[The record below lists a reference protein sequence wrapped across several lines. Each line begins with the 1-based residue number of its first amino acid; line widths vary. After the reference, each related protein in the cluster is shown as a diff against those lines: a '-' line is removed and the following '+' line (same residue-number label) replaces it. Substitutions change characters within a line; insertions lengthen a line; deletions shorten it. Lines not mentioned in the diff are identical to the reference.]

1 MGTLSKTLMAGTLG
15 GTVGSLIAPPGE
27 KRRGFALGAAA
38 GIGGKVLLTHPSVR
52 KALQIDE
59 WQQATGTATKAG
71 KTVTDA
77 QKTVSKAVDQAFL
90 QKSDEL
96 KKTLKAYQ
104 QELEDS
110 AKRLTSKVPETKTLR
125 QPTVHRKIKLTP
137 ATSYEG
143 TSKAFPGINI
153 NVPVNVQ
160 NLNNSTLAGAASKD
174 LANKKYIQT
183 GSGLFVPKT

>member
-15 GTVGSLIAPPGE
+15 GTIGSLIAPPGE
-27 KRRGFALGAAA
+27 KRRGFGLGAAA

-59 WQQATGTATKAG
+59 WQQAIGTATKAGKTVQIDELQQATGTATKAG
-71 KTVTDA
+71 KTVT
-77 QKTVSKAVDQAFL
+77 
-90 QKSDEL
+90 
-96 KKTLKAYQ
+96 
-104 QELEDS
+104 EDS
-110 AKRLTSKVPETKTLR
+110 AKRLTSK
-125 QPTVHRKIKLTP
+125 HRKIKLTP

-183 GSGLFVPKT
+183 GSGLFVPRT

>member
-27 KRRGFALGAAA
+27 KRRGFGLGAAA

-71 KTVTDA
+71 KTVVTDA
-77 QKTVSKAVDQAFL
+77 QKTVSK
-90 QKSDEL
+90 
-96 KKTLKAYQ
+96 T
-104 QELEDS
+104 EDS

-125 QPTVHRKIKLTP
+125 QSTVHRKIKLTP